1 MRWNNLKLIIVCFL
15 FADELHSQ
23 NQLIQIDSV
32 YNDSVLSVIT
42 EYSVLDSATNLWTL
56 SRVIRYYP
64 NGQILEEF
72 TSVRTSKFCE
82 TLSISLINGPYI
94 SYYESGSIKEICNY
108 TFGRITGPYFKF
120 YENGTSQI
128 VGSYKQITDLCEYE
142 IERDSVISHEFME
155 ETITLINRLSSIRE
169 GRWATYDSNGTLI
182 SEIYY

>member
-1 MRWNNLKLIIVCFL
+1 MNIEKQQSEMRICQPIL
-15 FADELHSQ
+15 EG
-23 NQLIQIDSV
+23 SV
-32 YNDSVLSVIT
+32 YRAEVGSVCA
-42 EYSVLDSATNLWTL
+42 EY
-56 SRVIRYYP
+56 P
-64 NGQILEEF
+64 
-72 TSVRTSKFCE
+72 
-82 TLSISLINGPYI
+82 ISLINGPYI